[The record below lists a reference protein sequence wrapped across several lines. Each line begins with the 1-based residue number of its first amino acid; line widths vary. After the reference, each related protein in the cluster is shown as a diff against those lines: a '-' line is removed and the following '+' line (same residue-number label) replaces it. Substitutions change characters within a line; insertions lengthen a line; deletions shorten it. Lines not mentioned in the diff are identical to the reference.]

1 MRTLIKVDRNGTKY
15 WDESTCP
22 KCGGEGKIYYY
33 SHVEGGICFKCG
45 GSGVYHHKIV
55 ERTPEYEEKLRLRR
69 LAKARKT
76 APERNAK
83 YFESLGCSSEGKAW
97 LVLGNSYD
105 IKEELKAA
113 GATYNW
119 AMGWHFNSQNEEFNV
134 VEFDVASLG
143 HEYEDGTIH
152 VIMDE
157 LEEAIKKFKRDNAPK
172 VESKSI
178 YIGEVKDK
186 VSFNVSSFRRL
197 ASWDT
202 QFGTTYLYEFV
213 TEEENVII
221 WKTGKW
227 IDEDTKISTISGTV
241 KAHKEFRGVKQT
253 ELTRCK
259 VA

>member
-1 MRTLIKVDRNGTKY
+1 MRTLIKIDRNGTKY

-22 KCGGEGKIYYY
+22 KCGGKGKIYYY

-45 GSGVYHHKIV
+45 GSGVYHHKII

-69 LAKARKT
+69 LEKARKT

-83 YFESLGCSSEGKAW
+83 YFESLGCSPEGKAW

-105 IKEELKAA
+105 IKEDLKAA
-113 GATYNW
+113 GARYDW
-119 AMGWHFNSQNEEFNV
+119 AMGWHFNEKNEKFNV
-134 VEFDVASLG
+134 AEFDVASLG

-152 VIMDE
+152 IIM
-157 LEEAIKKFKRDNAPK
+157 EEIEKAVKEFKKDNAPK
-172 VESKSI
+172 VESKSEF
-178 YIGEVKDK
+178 IGEVKDK
-186 VSFNVSSFRRL
+186 VSCSVKEFKCL
-197 ASWDT
+197 TSWET
-202 QFGTTYLYEFV
+202 QWGVTFLYEFI
-213 TEEENVII
+213 TEEGNILI

-227 IDEDTKISTISGTV
+227 IDDEAEITAISGTV
-241 KAHKEFRGVKQT
+241 KAHNEFRGIKQT